1 MSTLTFL
8 LLFVF
13 VLAIPAVSY
22 FFYKRS
28 TDQKVQAFLEQNP
41 YAAKVYL
48 PLFSRSGIHS
58 VSVRISLVDGE
69 VPVTFMEGFKT
80 WVYLTPGKHVLEV
93 SASKTRPG
101 VVHKT
106 VTTEYGPVDQE
117 VEVVMG
123 KEYLFSFDAKEEIFT
138 LVEKE

>member
-1 MSTLTFL
+1 M
-8 LLFVF
+8 
-13 VLAIPAVSY
+13 
-22 FFYKRS
+22 
-28 TDQKVQAFLEQNP
+28 
-41 YAAKVYL
+41 
-48 PLFSRSGIHS
+48 
-58 VSVRISLVDGE
+58 
-69 VPVTFMEGFKT
+69 
-80 WVYLTPGKHVLEV
+80 LEV

>member
-1 MSTLTFL
+1 MFDFLYTYSIVILFYLFFKLKMSTLTFL

-80 WVYLTPGKHVLEV
+80 
-93 SASKTRPG
+93 
-101 VVHKT
+101 
-106 VTTEYGPVDQE
+106 
-117 VEVVMG
+117 
-123 KEYLFSFDAKEEIFT
+123 
-138 LVEKE
+138 